1 MPKYA
6 GKDGVVY
13 MSTSASGT
21 ATVICLSKWSLDMAT
36 EKIET
41 TSFCDSNRTYV
52 ASMKDLTGTLSG
64 FWDAADD
71 KLFLAADSVDGCKL
85 YLYPTKNVPTKYW
98 YGPAWLDASI
108 EVDIAGAITI
118 EGNFNANGSW
128 GRL

>member
-13 MSTSASGT
+13 MSTTASGT
-21 ATVICLSKWSLDMAT
+21 ATVICLSKWSLDANT

-41 TSFCDSNRTYV
+41 TSFCDANRVYIPTLK
-52 ASMKDLTGTLSG
+52 ATAGTLSG

-71 KLFLAADSVDGCKL
+71 KLFQAADSVDGCKL
-85 YLYPTKNVPTKYW
+85 YLYPTKNIPTKYW
-98 YGPAWLDASI
+98 YGPAWLDYTI
-108 EVDIAGAITI
+108 EVDVQGAVTM
-118 EGNFNANGSW
+118 EGSFSAAGSW